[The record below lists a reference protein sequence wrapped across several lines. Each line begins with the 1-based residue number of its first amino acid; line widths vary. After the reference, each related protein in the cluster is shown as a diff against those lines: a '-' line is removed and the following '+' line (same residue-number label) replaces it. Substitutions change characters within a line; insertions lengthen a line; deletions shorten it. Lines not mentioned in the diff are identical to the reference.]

1 MYVFLSLFSSLCLYI
16 LDNYLTRYIQTP
28 SPLIIGKN
36 PAWTERTNHLTWGK
50 IPLYYE
56 LLISYILLPATNTP
70 TTDSEKT
77 QVLHGFEKT
86 TEAIIRFLYS
96 AEDSMNICADYT
108 WPSVAIGVEV
118 FKKGL
123 YELKKRNV
131 KSRFVTDITK
141 DNIKYCKE
149 LMQISELRHLDGVKG
164 NFAVSEKGYTASA
177 TMQEASLLQQVI
189 YSNVRSILDQ
199 QQYVFE
205 TLWSKAKPA
214 EQKIR
219 EIEEGIE
226 LGEKTEIIQ
235 SPKKILELFINMIKS
250 AKSEIL
256 LLLPTINAF
265 LREERI
271 GAIELLKES
280 AAEHNVNVRI
290 ITPSNDDIEK
300 TLQNIASVAVR
311 KEQQENQKKE
321 KGFEVQRSNIQFKE
335 TAMTTVTILVVDKRE
350 SLVMEKTD
358 DSKENFIEAI
368 GLSTYSTSE
377 PTVMS
382 YLSIFEGLWRQA
394 KLYEELREA
403 NERLQIHD
411 KMQREFINIASHEM
425 KTPTQAIL
433 GTSGL
438 LQYYPERKDELI
450 GIIQRN
456 AKRLQTLIANI
467 LDVTRIESQTL
478 ILNKERFNIRD
489 VISSLIEDHKDR
501 TKNSNIELI
510 NKNNNNNNPIFVE
523 ADKDRIIQVLSNLLS
538 NAIKFTDQGKISINL
553 FEKNDDN
560 KKEDGRKEVIVSVT
574 DTGSGIDSEIFTR
587 LFSKFASKSYQGT
600 GLGLFICK
608 SIIQAHGGRIWAEN
622 NNISEDKSGGAT
634 ITFSLPAASDINTA
648 DGDN

>member
-1 MYVFLSLFSSLCLYI
+1 
-16 LDNYLTRYIQTP
+16 
-28 SPLIIGKN
+28 
-36 PAWTERTNHLTWGK
+36 
-50 IPLYYE
+50 
-56 LLISYILLPATNTP
+56 LPDTNTP
-70 TTDSEKT
+70 TIDSEKT

-108 WPSVAIGVEV
+108 WPSVAMGVEV

-164 NFAVSEKGYTASA
+164 NFAVSEKEYMASA
-177 TMQEASLLQQVI
+177 TLQEAALLQEVI
-189 YSNVRSILDQ
+189 YSNVRAILDQ

-219 EIEEGIE
+219 EIEEGID
-226 LGEKTEIIQ
+226 LGKTEIIQ

-256 LLLPTINAF
+256 LMLPTINAF

-271 GAIELLKES
+271 GAIELLKKS

-290 ITPSNDDIEK
+290 ITPSNDDVEK
-300 TLQNIASVAVR
+300 ILQNTVSVAVR
-311 KEQQENQKKE
+311 KEQQENHKKE

-335 TAMTTVTILVVDKRE
+335 TAMTTVTILVVDKKE

-358 DSKENFIEAI
+358 DSKENFIEAV
-368 GLSTYSTSE
+368 GLSTYSNSE

-382 YLSIFEGLWRQA
+382 YLSIFEGLWRQT

-403 NERLQIHD
+403 NEQLQIQD

-425 KTPTQAIL
+425 RTPTQAVL

-450 GIIQRN
+450 EIIQRN

-489 VISSLIEDHKDR
+489 VISSLIKDYKDR

-538 NAIKFTDQGKISINL
+538 NAIKFTNQGQISVNL

-560 KKEDGRKEVIVSVT
+560 HEEDGKKEVIVSVT
-574 DTGSGIDSEIFTR
+574 DTGSGINSELLPR
-587 LFSKFASKSYQGT
+587 LFSKFTSKSYQGT

-608 SIIQAHGGRIWAEN
+608 SIIQAHGGRIWVEN
-622 NNISEDKSGGAT
+622 NDVSEGKSGAT
-634 ITFSLPAASDINTA
+634 ITFSLPSATDINTA
-648 DGDN
+648 DGGN

>member
-1 MYVFLSLFSSLCLYI
+1 
-16 LDNYLTRYIQTP
+16 
-28 SPLIIGKN
+28 
-36 PAWTERTNHLTWGK
+36 
-50 IPLYYE
+50 
-56 LLISYILLPATNTP
+56 
-70 TTDSEKT
+70 
-77 QVLHGFEKT
+77 
-86 TEAIIRFLYS
+86 
-96 AEDSMNICADYT
+96 MNICADYT
-108 WPSVAIGVEV
+108 WPSVAMGVEV

-164 NFAVSEKGYTASA
+164 NFAISEKGYTASA
-177 TMQEASLLQQVI
+177 TLQEAALLQEVI

-219 EIEEGIE
+219 EIEEGVDF
-226 LGEKTEIIQ
+226 GKTEIIQ

-256 LLLPTINAF
+256 LMLPTINAF

-271 GAIELLKES
+271 GAIELLKQS

-290 ITPSNDDIEK
+290 ITPSNDDVEK
-300 TLQNIASVAVR
+300 ILQNTVSVAVR

-350 SLVMEKTD
+350 SLVIEKTD
-358 DSKENFIEAI
+358 DSKENFIKAI
-368 GLSTYSTSE
+368 GLSTYSNSE
-377 PTVMS
+377 PTVIS

-403 NERLQIHD
+403 NEQLQIHD

-438 LQYYPERKDELI
+438 LQYYPERIDELI
-450 GIIQRN
+450 EIIQRN
-456 AKRLQTLIANI
+456 AKRLQTLIINI
-467 LDVTRIESQTL
+467 LDVTRIESKTL

-501 TKNSNIELI
+501 TKNSNIKLI
-510 NKNNNNNNPIFVE
+510 NKNNSNNNNPIFVE
-523 ADKDRIIQVLSNLLS
+523 ADKDRIIQVLCNLLS
-538 NAIKFTDQGKISINL
+538 NAIKFTNQGQISINL
-553 FEKNDDN
+553 FEKSDVHHE
-560 KKEDGRKEVIVSVT
+560 EDGRKEVIVSVT
-574 DTGSGIDSEIFTR
+574 DTGSGINSEIFTR

-622 NNISEDKSGGAT
+622 NDVSENKSGAT
-634 ITFSLPAASDINTA
+634 ITFSLPAATDINMA
-648 DGDN
+648 NGDN